1 MSIKELRNAIAAAQ
15 KEYLEADAKARDVQ
29 DDLKAKSDKV
39 KEARKAL
46 NDFIIAGAKPCPKCG
61 AQPIGI
67 EHQVRGGVTY
77 EVGCPV
83 CKPFVEPTG
92 DKDGDGRPLHITRY
106 PSARGGI
113 LPRHA
118 VEAWNEGPSFWQTRG
133 EPFVVEEE
141 ES

>member
-1 MSIKELRNAIAAAQ
+1 MSIKELRDAIAAAQ

-83 CKPFVEPTG
+83 CKPFAVPAGTNKYG
-92 DKDGDGRPLHITRY
+92 KPLHVMCQ